1 MKSCLTQI
9 IAAGALSLSALPAFS
24 QAQSWQTQCS
34 ATSRTAPLECSAT
47 HTVFVQE
54 SGQVL
59 FQLSFDSREGRDGFG
74 LRIRSALGLYLPA
87 GLTIDAD
94 GNTVLS
100 VELLRCTAEGC
111 VAASDLTEDQLEQL
125 QQADELGITFAPAPQ
140 EQARVPLPGGN
151 LADALTLIS
160 E

>member
-1 MKSCLTQI
+1 MLSMARKVLAASVLT
-9 IAAGALSLSALPAFS
+9 ALALPAF
-24 QAQSWQTQCS
+24 AQGAAWQTQCTS
-34 ATSRTAPLECSAT
+34 TSRTAPLECSAT

-59 FQLSFDSREGRDGFG
+59 FQVSFDSREGRDGFG

-94 GNTVLS
+94 GDTVLS